1 MTERVKKTKI
11 SSVILNKIL
20 NINLFKNKN
29 KIIKMDM
36 ILYLLCFFISRN
48 SVAEELFPF
57 AVSFLCAYFFYKGH
71 SLLILMISS
80 VGILSARGN
89 PIYVVVLFIIY
100 IYYLRNKNNEQK
112 NIMYISVLTALVLFL
127 LKTILMVIKGFNF
140 EMLFINIFEGMLVI
154 SSIYI
159 LNIGISSLNI
169 VNYIKKDGE
178 KTVCFFITIFLALL
192 GLQDIYI
199 LNFSILK
206 CIEYFIIPF
215 CACYLGPAAGAITG
229 FVFGFLNG
237 TTINDT
243 AYYATALS
251 FGGLLTGFLCNRY
264 RLYGGIVFPLASAAV
279 IYYFGIIRIL
289 KGDIVELVVG
299 FFIYFII
306 VFLNDRKIKKY
317 INKEQPKNK
326 IYNTYNKLT
335 RLSSAIEEICTAY
348 REGLE
353 KEYCRG
359 TNEIEEII
367 NEVYGRECLY
377 CAKHNNC
384 WKNNFN
390 KTYYTFAK
398 IVKNICKGKT
408 IAGDNYLKRIGCN
421 NYNEIIKNTYK
432 TVSKF
437 ETDSLR
443 QNEIKK
449 SKKAVVDQLL
459 ETSLI
464 INDTAKEIKYEDI
477 RDKKAIDSICRE
489 LDDNEIYVKHF
500 DISGRNDN
508 ILISLTFNTDNN
520 LDKVLDNIIDI
531 IYKITGLKIYCL
543 VKTISIDQYY
553 IIKFRSK
560 KKLEAKSYYARIS
573 KGNSRIS
580 GDSFSYGSTEDKYYM
595 ILSDGM
601 GSGEKAFNES
611 KSTVDI
617 LSKLTEANF
626 QEKQLLKTM
635 NSLLMLKFDEETYTT
650 IDLSILDAAEHEI
663 RFYKAGAAPS
673 FMIKEEKV
681 VKVDA
686 NSLPVGILDDA
697 DFQFNRSKISSGNT
711 IVMVTDG
718 IIDSI
723 NKFEEKSLEK
733 YLEAIKDENPQTMAN
748 LILTYAMRGCR
759 EIIDDMT
766 VLVTKIE

>member
-1 MTERVKKTKI
+1 MTERVKKTRI
-11 SSVILNKIL
+11 SSVFLKKIF
-20 NINLFKNKN
+20 NINLFKNK
-29 KIIKMDM
+29 IVKMDM
-36 ILYLLCFFISRN
+36 ILYVLCFFISRN

-71 SLLILMISS
+71 SLLILVISS
-80 VGILSARGN
+80 IGILSAGGN
-89 PIYVVVLFIIY
+89 PIYLAALFIAY
-100 IYYLRNKNNEQK
+100 IYFLRNKNNEQK
-112 NIMYISVLTALVLFL
+112 NILYISILAASVVFL
-127 LKTILMVIKGFNF
+127 LKTALLIVEGFSF
-140 EMLFINIFEGMLVI
+140 DKLFINIFESMLVI

-159 LNIGISSLNI
+159 LKIGISSLNI
-169 VNYIKKDGE
+169 VNYLKKDGE
-178 KTVCFFITIFLALL
+178 KTVCFFITIFLAFL
-192 GLQDIYI
+192 GLQDLYI
-199 LNFSILK
+199 FNFSVLK

-215 CACYLGPAAGAITG
+215 CASYLGPAVGAVTG
-229 FVFGFLNG
+229 FIFGFLNG

-264 RLYGGIVFPLASAAV
+264 RIYGGIVFTLVSSAV

-289 KGDIVELVVG
+289 KGDVIELIIG
-299 FFIYFII
+299 FIIYFAI
-306 VFLNDRKIKKY
+306 VILNDRKIKKF
-317 INKEQPKNK
+317 INRERPKNK

-335 RLSSAIEEICTAY
+335 RLSSAIEEICSAY

-353 KEYCRG
+353 KESYKG
-359 TNEIEEII
+359 TNEIDEII
-367 NEVYGRECLY
+367 NEVYGKECLY
-377 CAKHNNC
+377 CSKHNNC

-398 IVKNICKGKT
+398 IVKNVCTGKR
-408 IAGDNYLKRIGCN
+408 IIGDNYLKRIGCK
-421 NYNEIIKNTYK
+421 NYNEIIKSAYK
-432 TVSKF
+432 AVSKF

-443 QNEIKK
+443 QNEIKN

-464 INDTAKEIKYEDI
+464 INDTAKEIRYEDI
-477 RDKKAIDSICRE
+477 RDKKAINSICRE
-489 LDDNEIYVKHF
+489 LEDNEIQVKHF

-508 ILISLTFNTDNN
+508 ILISLTFSTNNN
-520 LDKVLDNIIDI
+520 LDKVIDNIIDI

-543 VKTISIDQYY
+543 EKTISIDQYF
-553 IIKFRSK
+553 IVKFRSK
-560 KKLEAKSYYARIS
+560 KKLKAKSYYARIS
-573 KGNSRIS
+573 KGNCRIS

-635 NSLLMLKFDEETYTT
+635 NSLLMLKFDDETYTT
-650 IDLSILDAAEHEI
+650 IDLSILDIDEHEI

-673 FMIKEEKV
+673 YMIKDDKV
-681 VKVDA
+681 IIVDA

-697 DFQFNRSKISSGNT
+697 DFQFNRSKISSGNI

-723 NKFEEKSLEK
+723 NKFEEKSLER
-733 YLEAIKDENPQTMAN
+733 YLETIKHENPQNMAN
-748 LILTYAMRGCR
+748 LILTYAMRGCK

-766 VLVTKIE
+766 VLITIIE